1 MDIDFSLI
9 LVILVFVSGVVWM
22 LDAIFLRPGRRR
34 AVSNYANERDIK
46 ESQLENRDALPEI
59 DQETLFKLEKE
70 SLPVEYSR
78 SFFPVLILVLV
89 LRSFLM
95 EPFTIPS
102 SSMVPTLRVGDYILV
117 NKFTYGLRLPVIG
130 TKIMPMN
137 DPQPGDVMV
146 FKYPGNPRIN
156 YIKRVIG
163 VPGDKIRYE
172 NKRLTINGKAIN
184 QSLLAELPPGAPDR
198 QVLQEALVGEGHTV
212 QHMLA
217 RNQYRDAREWKIPD
231 GQYFMMGDNRDNSN
245 DSRVW
250 GMVPEKYIVGKA
262 IGIWMTKQ
270 PGLHL
275 PVFSRVGG
283 IE

>member
-1 MDIDFSLI
+1 MDIDFSLF
-9 LVILVFVSGVVWM
+9 LVILVFISGVIWM
-22 LDAIFLRPGRRR
+22 LDTIFLLPGRKK
-34 AVSNYANERDIK
+34 ALSSYADEREIK
-46 ESQLENRDALPEI
+46 EAQLENRQSLPQV
-59 DQETLFKLEKE
+59 DQDTIAKLEKE

-78 SFFPVLILVLV
+78 SFFPVLLLVLV

-130 TKIMPMN
+130 TKIISLN
-137 DPQPGDVMV
+137 DPQAGDVMV

-172 NKRLTINGKAIN
+172 NKRLTINGKKIP
-184 QSLLAELPPGAPDR
+184 QSLLAELPPGAPTQ
-198 QVLQEALVGEGHTV
+198 QVLQESLAGDGHTV
-212 QHMLA
+212 QHMMS

-231 GQYFMMGDNRDNSN
+231 GHYFMMGDNRDNSN

-262 IGIWMTKQ
+262 VGIWMTKQ